1 MRTVGSHAPR
11 KYGTVA
17 AATQK
22 LINDVG
28 GLKEA
33 EAVCGRGKTVLHDY
47 ADPNKPDRSIPVHI
61 VEILER
67 ASGTNPVT
75 EHLAA
80 QASLLV
86 IQVPSQ
92 KTDLEWLAHI
102 SRVSK
107 EFSDVLRKT
116 YEFLEDD
123 GIIDEGEARVLL
135 KEIDENLLVLADM
148 RAAVS
153 ARLPDEDE

>member
-11 KYGTVA
+11 KYGTIA

-22 LINDVG
+22 LINEVG

-47 ADPNKPDRSIPVHI
+47 ADPHKPDRSMPVHI
-61 VEILER
+61 VQILER
-67 ASGTNPVT
+67 MAGTHPVT

-80 QASLLV
+80 EAGLLV
-86 IQVPSQ
+86 IQVPPES
-92 KTDLEWLAHI
+92 TDLEWLAHI

-116 YEFLEDD
+116 YEFLEND
-123 GIIDEGEARVLL
+123 GVLDESEARFLL
-135 KEIDENLLVLADM
+135 QEIDENLLVLADM
-148 RAAVS
+148 RQAV
-153 ARLPDEDE
+153 RRRVGIEE

>member
-11 KYGTVA
+11 KYGTAA
-17 AATQK
+17 AATQQ

-33 EAVCGRGKTVLHDY
+33 EKVCGRGKTVLHDY
-47 ADPNKPDRSIPVHI
+47 ADPHKPDRSMPIHI
-61 VEILER
+61 VEALEKI
-67 ASGTNPVT
+67 SGTHPVT

-80 QASLLV
+80 QAGLLV
-86 IQVPSQ
+86 IDVPAE
-92 KTDLEWLAHI
+92 KTELEWLAHI

-123 GIIDEGEARVLL
+123 GIIDEREARILL

-148 RAAVS
+148 RESV
-153 ARLPDEDE
+153 RLRVTPEE

>member
-11 KYGTVA
+11 KYGTIA

-33 EAVCGRGKTVLHDY
+33 EAACERGKTVLHDY
-47 ADPNKPDRSIPVHI
+47 ADPHKPDRSMPVHI
-61 VEILER
+61 VQILER
-67 ASGTNPVT
+67 EAGTHPVT

-80 QASLLV
+80 EAGLLV
-86 IQVPSQ
+86 IEVPPET
-92 KTDLEWLAHI
+92 TDLEWLAHI

-123 GIIDEGEARVLL
+123 GVIDTDEARFLL
-135 KEIDENLLVLADM
+135 KEIDENLMVLADM
-148 RAAVS
+148 REAVRR
-153 ARLPDEDE
+153 RLGTAE